1 MRKPILMLA
10 VILCGCSRTP
20 SPATA
25 AAAPEAPTVAAA
37 RAEVRDLSRDVVLT
51 AEFIPFEEVDV
62 MAKVS
67 GYVKNI
73 PVDVGDHVAQGQ
85 TLATLEIPE
94 MLDDRARAQATID
107 QAQAEVN
114 TTNDDIQR
122 AQSAH
127 EMSHLAYERLAGVT
141 KERPGLVAQQE
152 IDDAHSRDLM
162 AEAQL
167 AAEKSRLIAA
177 RQKVTV
183 TQAELARV
191 KTMLAYADVT
201 APFAGVVTKRYANT
215 GSMIQAGT
223 ASQTQAMPL
232 VRLSRNS
239 LLRLILPVPESIV
252 SLVHVGQQ
260 LTVRVP
266 ALSQTFT
273 GKVARFSDRVQ
284 SSTRTMDT
292 EVDVPNPT
300 LKLVPGMYAE
310 VTFATATRSHALTI
324 PIAAVDLAG
333 GNENAGK
340 VMTVNGEGI
349 IETREVK
356 LGLQSEDRFEVLS
369 GLEEGAVV
377 ITANRGSLRAG
388 QRVRPRIAN

>member
-25 AAAPEAPTVAAA
+25 AAAPEAPTVAAV
-37 RAEVRDLSRDVVLT
+37 RGEVRVLSRDVLLT
-51 AEFIPFEEVDV
+51 PEFIPFEEVDV

-167 AAEKSRLIAA
+167 AAEKSR
-177 RQKVTV
+177 
-183 TQAELARV
+183 
-191 KTMLAYADVT
+191 
-201 APFAGVVTKRYANT
+201 
-215 GSMIQAGT
+215 
-223 ASQTQAMPL
+223 
-232 VRLSRNS
+232 
-239 LLRLILPVPESIV
+239 
-252 SLVHVGQQ
+252 
-260 LTVRVP
+260 
-266 ALSQTFT
+266 
-273 GKVARFSDRVQ
+273 
-284 SSTRTMDT
+284 
-292 EVDVPNPT
+292 
-300 LKLVPGMYAE
+300 
-310 VTFATATRSHALTI
+310 
-324 PIAAVDLAG
+324 
-333 GNENAGK
+333 
-340 VMTVNGEGI
+340 
-349 IETREVK
+349 
-356 LGLQSEDRFEVLS
+356 
-369 GLEEGAVV
+369 
-377 ITANRGSLRAG
+377 
-388 QRVRPRIAN
+388 